1 MKPHEKKPSITHKN
15 HIKTDLNCNKQ
26 FLKAETDGAETICS
40 DKEFQ
45 IPTTRFEK

>member
-1 MKPHEKKPSITHKN
+1 MKRNQALHRKITS
-15 HIKTDLNCNKQ
+15 KTDLNCNKR

-45 IPTTRFEK
+45 ILMTRFAEK